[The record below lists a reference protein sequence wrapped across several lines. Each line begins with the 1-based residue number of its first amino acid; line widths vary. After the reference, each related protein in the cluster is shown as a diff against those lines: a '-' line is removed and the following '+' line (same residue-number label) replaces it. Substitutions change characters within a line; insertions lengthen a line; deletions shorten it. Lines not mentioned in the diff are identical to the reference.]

1 MLPAGKHV
9 TSKETCYQQG
19 NTLPAKKHVT
29 SKETRDQQ
37 RNMLPAKKHV
47 TSRETRYQQGNTLPA
62 DEQFTS
68 REPTDQL
75 HKPAGTAL
83 LCWHWVFFIEVSV
96 EKRAQPGFI
105 NVFVFWVYSTAP
117 ARWDDGAGAAFG
129 SGTGLV
135 CCIV

>member
-1 MLPAGKHV
+1 MWSVIGLSLRLRPTMLAAGKR
-9 TSKETCYQQG
+9 YQQ
-19 NTLPAKKHVT
+19 
-29 SKETRDQQ
+29 E
-37 RNMLPAKKHV
+37 NMFPAKKHV

-105 NVFVFWVYSTAP
+105 NVFVFWVYSTAT